1 MITKSADE
9 LSKIG
14 YEIFLR
20 VGAPHATAKR
30 VSSALVDANLTGHD
44 SHGVFRIME
53 YLDRIEDK
61 EVIPEALPSVLDESG
76 GMALVDGNWGFGQVS
91 AEYAT
96 ELAIEKARQ
105 HKIAGVGVVR
115 CSHIGRLGEY
125 STLAARAGIIALVTA
140 GGFGVPPGAAP
151 FGGSKAALSTNPI
164 SMGFPATKIPMVL
177 MDFAT
182 TQVAA
187 GKIRVA
193 AEKGEQLPPGC
204 ILDTEGRPSTDP
216 QDFFDGGT
224 MQHFG
229 AHKGYGLSVA
239 VDLLGGALTGAP
251 LYAETQMGKSIYGT
265 SGTFIIAIDP
275 EAFRPLDQF
284 HSLSDALIGRIKD
297 IPPAPGVR
305 EVLIPGEPEL
315 RMFEQRSTEGIPL
328 PERTWEQIVDAATSL
343 GVEV

>member
-1 MITKSADE
+1 MITKSAE
-9 LSKIG
+9 RLTKIG
-14 YEIFLR
+14 FEIFRR
-20 VGAPHATAKR
+20 VGAPDAIAKR
-30 VSSALVDANLTGHD
+30 VSEALVDANLTGHD

-53 YLDRIEDK
+53 YLERIENK
-61 EVIPEALPSVLDESG
+61 EVNPAAAPSILSESG

-96 ELAIEKARQ
+96 KLAIEKARE

-125 STLAARAGIIALVTA
+125 STLAARAGIVALVTA

-151 FGGSKAALSTNPI
+151 FGGSRAALSTNPI
-164 SMGFPATKIPMVL
+164 SMGFPATEVPMVL
-177 MDFAT
+177 MDYAT

-193 AEKGEQLPPGC
+193 AEKGEQLPPGS
-204 ILDTEGRPSTDP
+204 ILDSEGRPTTNP

-229 AHKGYGLSVA
+229 GHKGYGLSVA

-251 LYAETQMGKSIYGT
+251 LYADTQIGKSIYGT
-265 SGTFIIAIDP
+265 SGTFVVAIDP
-275 EAFRPLDQF
+275 EAFRPLAQF
-284 HSLSDALIGRIKD
+284 HSLADALIGRIRD
-297 IPPAPGVR
+297 VPPAPGVR
-305 EVLIPGEPEL
+305 EILIPGEPEL
-315 RMFEQRSTEGIPL
+315 RTFEQRSREGIPL
-328 PERTWEQIVDAATSL
+328 PEQTWEQILDAAKGL

>member
-1 MITKSADE
+1 MFWTKAE
-9 LSKIG
+9 
-14 YEIFLR
+14 EWR
-20 VGAPHATAKR
+20 WWTAT
-30 VSSALVDANLTGHD
+30 GD
-44 SHGVFRIME
+44 SGRS
-53 YLDRIEDK
+53 R
-61 EVIPEALPSVLDESG
+61 
-76 GMALVDGNWGFGQVS
+76 

-151 FGGSKAALSTNPI
+151 FGGLKAALSTNPI

-251 LYAETQMGKSIYGT
+251 LYAETQIGKSIYGT

-275 EAFRPLDQF
+275 EAFRPTRSVPFAVRRPHRTHQG
-284 HSLSDALIGRIKD
+284 HTAGTGC
-297 IPPAPGVR
+297 PG
-305 EVLIPGEPEL
+305 
-315 RMFEQRSTEGIPL
+315 STHP
-328 PERTWEQIVDAATSL
+328 R
-343 GVEV
+343 

>member
-1 MITKSADE
+1 MITKSAE
-9 LSKIG
+9 QLTKIG

-20 VGAPHATAKR
+20 VGAPEATARR
-30 VSSALVDANLTGHD
+30 VSTALVDANLTGHD

-53 YLDRIEDK
+53 YLERIENK
-61 EVIPEALPSVLDESG
+61 EINPAGTPGVLGENG

-96 ELAIEKARQ
+96 KLAIEKSRE

-125 STLAARAGIIALVTA
+125 STLAARSGVIALVTA

-164 SMGFPATKIPMVL
+164 SMGFPATQVPMVL

-193 AEKGEQLPPGC
+193 ADKGEQLPPGC
-204 ILDTEGRPSTDP
+204 ILDAEGRPTTDP
-216 QDFFDGGT
+216 QEFFNGGT

-229 AHKGYGLSVA
+229 GHKGYGLSVA

-251 LYAETQMGKSIYGT
+251 FYAESQIGKSIYGT
-265 SGTFIIAIDP
+265 SGTFIVAIDP
-275 EAFRPLDQF
+275 EAFRPLGDF
-284 HSLSDALIGRIKD
+284 HSLADGLIRRIRD

-315 RMFEQRSTEGIPL
+315 RTFEQRSTEGIPL
-328 PERTWEQIVDAATSL
+328 PEQTWEQIVDAATKL

>member
-1 MITKSADE
+1 MPTIDARQLRTTAHD
-9 LSKIG
+9 
-14 YEIFLR
+14 IFTATGATENEAR
-20 VGAPHATAKR
+20 IVGD
-30 VSSALVDANLTGHD
+30 ALVDANLAGHD
-44 SHGVFRIME
+44 SHGVMRIPD
-53 YLDRIEDK
+53 YVARIKNGGVTIGSRLQVVLET
-61 EVIPEALPSVLDESG
+61 EAF
-76 GMALVDGNWGFGQVS
+76 ALVDGNWGFGQVS

-251 LYAETQMGKSIYGT
+251 LYAETQIGKSIYGT

-284 HSLSDALIGRIKD
+284 HSLSDALIGRIRE

>member
-1 MITKSADE
+1 MITKSAE
-9 LSKIG
+9 QLTKIG

-20 VGAPHATAKR
+20 VGAPHSTAKR

-61 EVIPEALPSVLDESG
+61 EIMPEALPSVLDESG
-76 GMALVDGNWGFGQVS
+76 GMTLVDGNWGFGQVS
-91 AEYAT
+91 VEYAT

-151 FGGSKAALSTNPI
+151 FGGSKAVLSTNPI

-204 ILDTEGRPSTDP
+204 IFDSEGRPSTDP

-224 MQHFG
+224 MQHFRWPQ
-229 AHKGYGLSVA
+229 GLRSFGGSGSAGRRVDGRPA
-239 VDLLGGALTGAP
+239 LCGDAIGQVDLRYVRHLDN
-251 LYAETQMGKSIYGT
+251 S
-265 SGTFIIAIDP
+265 D
-275 EAFRPLDQF
+275 RP
-284 HSLSDALIGRIKD
+284 
-297 IPPAPGVR
+297 
-305 EVLIPGEPEL
+305 
-315 RMFEQRSTEGIPL
+315 
-328 PERTWEQIVDAATSL
+328 
-343 GVEV
+343 